1 MKQEGMEHILNELS
15 LTGQYRSVDDFVK
28 NGALPLAEVLADI
41 NKFGGSLL
49 YKKSDFYQCKALPDK
64 TFYEIVFAGIEA
76 RRSDELRILKSKMAS
91 LMNHPFWDTDPRQKE
106 TVIYLM
112 VDESGNESNVSGT
125 SVAEAFVRKAC
136 LVSFKRSAF
145 EKAIISVK
153 NSEDDEAGRVD
164 NVWQEGQVCEVLR
177 NAGFLSIPD
186 YIVQTYTSKLNFSQ
200 IGSRNGLELINAN
213 NLFLFESAF
222 KKFNQLSWPLIN
234 VDDGLDYK
242 EFQKNR
248 RTQRYFHQSIW
259 DKGVKKFRVDQEKRC
274 YGYVENGI
282 FYVIRI
288 DLNHVLSDL
297 G

>member
-15 LTGQYRSVDDFVK
+15 LTGQYSSVDDFVK
-28 NGALPLAEVLADI
+28 NGALPLADVLAEI

-76 RRSDELRILKSKMAS
+76 RRSDELRMLKSKMAS

-125 SVAEAFVRKAC
+125 SIAEAFVRKAC
-136 LVSFKRSAF
+136 LVSFNRSAF
-145 EKAIISVK
+145 EKAKISVK
-153 NSEDDEAGRVD
+153 NSTDNETGCVD

-186 YIVQTYTSKLNFSQ
+186 YIVHTYSGKLNFSQ
-200 IGSRNGLELINAN
+200 IGSRNGLELINAE
-213 NLFLFESAF
+213 NLSLFGSAF
-222 KKFNQLSWPLIN
+222 KKFNQLSWPQIN

-259 DKGVKKFRVDQEKRC
+259 DKGVMKFRVDQEKRC

-288 DLNHVLSDL
+288 DLDHVLSDL